1 MTISF
6 HGMKRKIFLA
16 VAAAVLVTAVLFLL
30 TAVGAKGGI
39 PGKKNSDRVAFLTQ
53 CGWKVEQEP
62 MSTRDVAVPAQF
74 SKVYQNYN
82 ELNKKAG
89 FDLTKVAGKTC
100 HQYVYRVTN
109 YTSKQEVHATLL
121 IFEGKI
127 VGGDIST
134 AALDGFMQPLRQIS
148 TGSTA

>member
-6 HGMKRKIFLA
+6 HGIKRKVFF
-16 VAAAVLVTAVLFLL
+16 AAAAAALVVAILFLVTA
-30 TAVGAKGGI
+30 AGAKGGI
-39 PGKKNSDRVAFLTQ
+39 PGEKNSDRVTFLVQ
-53 CGWKVEQEP
+53 CGLQVTDEP
-62 MSTRDVAVPAQF
+62 LSTRDVAIPKEF

-89 FDLTKVAGKTC
+89 FDLTKIAGKTC

-121 IFEGKI
+121 VCDGKI
-127 VGGDIST
+127 AGGDIST
-134 AALDGFMQPLRQIS
+134 AALNGFMKPLRQLS
-148 TGSTA
+148 TSSVA